1 MVLHIGNRT
10 TGHTFGRARAYG
22 VYNVTLV
29 VSGPDGSDI
38 LKKIDY
44 VVGNKNTTGLPVAS
58 FSASSTSGFAPLNV
72 TFTDNS
78 TDATSSIW
86 YFGLK
91 YTSKEK
97 NPTFNF
103 TFPGTYRVVLEVSN
117 SRGWDATAQEIIV
130 QGRQQG
136 KVLPVADFDSSNIGG
151 LSKQF
156 TDLSQNAN
164 EWNWSFGDGSNST
177 EQNPTHIYSMAGNY
191 KLICQ

>member
-1 MVLHIGNRT
+1 
-10 TGHTFGRARAYG
+10 
-22 VYNVTLV
+22 
-29 VSGPDGSDI
+29 
-38 LKKIDY
+38 

-58 FSASSTSGFAPLNV
+58 FSASSTSGVAPLNV
-72 TFTDNS
+72 TFTNNS

-103 TFPGTYRVVLEVSN
+103 TSPGTYRVVLEVSN

-136 KVLPVADFDSSNIGG
+136 KVLPVADFDSSNTGG

-164 EWNWSFGDGSNST
+164 EWNWSFGDGANST
-177 EQNPTHIYSMAGNY
+177 EQNPTHIYSMTGNY
-191 KLICQ
+191 TVNLSIANANGTDSKIETINVLGDSSSNNDTENGENSGSSDSDYE